1 MVPFPPPSKPATKHG
16 LIWVEPDKRTLGWCK
31 VKKDYADGSD
41 SMDLVPIGAWHGN
54 GRKAG
59 WWSPILLALRNEDD
73 GTLQAVCKCI
83 SGFTDQFYKDLNV
96 TYSPTSA
103 NTTFEKPWEYE
114 SALTPESTLLGFAWL
129 RLMIVWF
136 VAREVWEV
144 RFADVTLSP
153 VYTAGMGLVSE
164 ERGLSMRFP
173 RFIRIRED
181 KGIDEAS
188 TGRQLAEMWEK
199 QNETVAPEPQ
209 EDVEE
214 EG

>member
-1 MVPFPPPSKPATKHG
+1 
-16 LIWVEPDKRTLGWCK
+16 
-31 VKKDYADGSD
+31 
-41 SMDLVPIGAWHGN
+41 
-54 GRKAG
+54 
-59 WWSPILLALRNEDD
+59 
-73 GTLQAVCKCI
+73 
-83 SGFTDQFYKDLNV
+83 
-96 TYSPTSA
+96 
-103 NTTFEKPWEYE
+103 
-114 SALTPESTLLGFAWL
+114 
-129 RLMIVWF
+129 

-199 QNETVAPEPQ
+199 QNETVAPEVQ
-209 EDVEE
+209 EDVDEE
-214 EG
+214 E

>member
-1 MVPFPPPSKPATKHG
+1 
-16 LIWVEPDKRTLGWCK
+16 
-31 VKKDYADGSD
+31 
-41 SMDLVPIGAWHGN
+41 
-54 GRKAG
+54 
-59 WWSPILLALRNEDD
+59 
-73 GTLQAVCKCI
+73 
-83 SGFTDQFYKDLNV
+83 
-96 TYSPTSA
+96 
-103 NTTFEKPWEYE
+103 
-114 SALTPESTLLGFAWL
+114 
-129 RLMIVWF
+129 

-164 ERGLSMRFP
+164 ERGMSMRFP

-199 QNETVAPEPQ
+199 QNETVAPEVQ

-214 EG
+214 EE